1 MLIWELSFH
10 KSGIKMDAI
19 LKDGQDLSNIFV
31 FEILLLE
38 NFELEAYFEYH
49 KEWIIEF
56 VLNPHTPVAQEI
68 ADEDVFRHLQGEG
81 VEFF

>member
-56 VLNPHTPVAQEI
+56 VVN
-68 ADEDVFRHLQGEG
+68 
-81 VEFF
+81 

>member
-1 MLIWELSFH
+1 
-10 KSGIKMDAI
+10 MDAI

-56 VLNPHTPVAQEI
+56 LV
-68 ADEDVFRHLQGEG
+68 
-81 VEFF
+81 